1 MIYREADSGSRRA
14 ERMESMRFTIAHEA
28 GNQIRIRD
36 ARGAMSPACAE
47 ALERALNSIPATE
60 KVTLYR
66 ATGGVRLTYTGDRQS
81 YLAALRALDPEARKV
96 RKDTSPQPVLVE
108 DLTEKE
114 IRKLPPELKA
124 RLRKHILVE
133 SCADMFLPTP
143 LAAAY
148 HVYQLVTLRNM

>member
-1 MIYREADSGSRRA
+1 MK
-14 ERMESMRFTIAHEA
+14 FTIMHEA
-28 GNQIRIRD
+28 GNRIRIRD
-36 ARGAMSPACAE
+36 ARGALSPARAE
-47 ALERALNSIPATE
+47 ALERALNSIPATA

-66 ATGGVRLTYTGDRQS
+66 ATGGVRLTYSGSREA
-81 YLAALRALDPEARKV
+81 YLAALRALDPDARKKT
-96 RKDTSPQPVLVE
+96 RENAAPQPVLVE

-143 LAAAY
+143 IAAAY
-148 HVYQLVTLRNM
+148 HVYQLITLRKM